1 MVSALIDEDTK
12 RWKVDTLK
20 SSFLPFEVETIL
32 NIPLSHNLPED
43 KIIWVGNN
51 KGVFSVKSAYY
62 VALAMI
68 NSSNGGECSYRD
80 PRTSLWKR
88 IWQLKIP
95 PKIRIFLW
103 KVCVNALPT
112 MSNLRKRGVSTDGLC
127 PVCGLEEETIL
138 HALCRCMAVKEFWR
152 LWKDCQIDFGAES
165 LDFSDIALKV
175 LAAGN
180 LKDLEILF
188 VVAWAI
194 WHNKNIR
201 VFESVCQG
209 ADQIW
214 NSAVNLISDF
224 KEADKFYSLGPTAG
238 EVSWRKPPNGV
249 FKINTDGAT
258 VGVGVLSSIGVI
270 IRDCRGQA
278 AVALCRVLPSC
289 FTMDETEALAVEA
302 GILLARELDLQ
313 QIIIESDSL
322 AVVQRISSKDYS
334 GGFGHIVNGIVN
346 LLDGFAGWQIRH
358 VKRDFNRVAHELAK
372 FARCNNVSHLW
383 RGVSPPIVR
392 TLMHLDC
399 M

>member
-1 MVSALIDEDTK
+1 
-12 RWKVDTLK
+12 
-20 SSFLPFEVETIL
+20 
-32 NIPLSHNLPED
+32 
-43 KIIWVGNN
+43 
-51 KGVFSVKSAYY
+51 
-62 VALAMI
+62 
-68 NSSNGGECSYRD
+68 
-80 PRTSLWKR
+80 
-88 IWQLKIP
+88 
-95 PKIRIFLW
+95 
-103 KVCVNALPT
+103 

-127 PVCGLEEETIL
+127 PVCGLEDETIL
-138 HALCRCMAVKEFWR
+138 HALCSCNALKEVWR
-152 LWKDCQIDFGAES
+152 LWKDCQIDLGAKS
-165 LDFSDIALKV
+165 LDFLDTALKV

-194 WHNKNIR
+194 WHNRNLR

-209 ADQIW
+209 ADQVW
-214 NSAVNLISDF
+214 NYAVSLISDF
-224 KEADKFYSLGPTAG
+224 KEAGKFCSLGPKAG

-258 VGVGVLSSIGVI
+258 GGVGTLSSIGVI
-270 IRDCRGQA
+270 VRDYRGQA
-278 AVALCRVLPSC
+278 AGALCRVLPGC
-289 FTMDETEALAVEA
+289 FTVEETEALAIEA

-322 AVVQRISSKDYS
+322 ATVQRILAKDYS
-334 GGFGHIVNGIVN
+334 GGLGHIVNGIVN

-358 VKRDFNRVAHELAK
+358 LKRDFNRVAHELAK
-372 FARCNNVSHLW
+372 FARCNNVCHLW

>member
-1 MVSALIDEDTK
+1 
-12 RWKVDTLK
+12 
-20 SSFLPFEVETIL
+20 
-32 NIPLSHNLPED
+32 
-43 KIIWVGNN
+43 
-51 KGVFSVKSAYY
+51 
-62 VALAMI
+62 
-68 NSSNGGECSYRD
+68 
-80 PRTSLWKR
+80 
-88 IWQLKIP
+88 
-95 PKIRIFLW
+95 
-103 KVCVNALPT
+103 
-112 MSNLRKRGVSTDGLC
+112 
-127 PVCGLEEETIL
+127 
-138 HALCRCMAVKEFWR
+138 MAVKEVWR

-209 ADQIW
+209 TNQIW

-278 AVALCRVLPSC
+278 AAALCRVLPSC
-289 FTMDETEALAVEA
+289 FTVDETEALAVEA

-313 QIIIESDSL
+313 QIIIESNSL

-346 LLDGFAGWQIRH
+346 LLDGFASWQIRH